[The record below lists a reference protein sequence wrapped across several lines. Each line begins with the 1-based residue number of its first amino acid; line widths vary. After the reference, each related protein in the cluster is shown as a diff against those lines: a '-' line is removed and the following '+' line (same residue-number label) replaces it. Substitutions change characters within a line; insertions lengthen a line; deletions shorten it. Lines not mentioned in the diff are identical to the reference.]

1 MDHVENAYC
10 LGARQSVVKKS
21 LKERRLAMGY
31 SPEELAVATGLT
43 VKEIEEHRTDRAR
56 PAIALPRRQE
66 EKHPGNQPKD
76 AANWF
81 GR

>member
-43 VKEIEEHRTDRAR
+43 VKEIEEAESGDLTDAHHIERIEHVLR
-56 PAIALPRRQE
+56 
-66 EKHPGNQPKD
+66 
-76 AANWF
+76 
-81 GR
+81 